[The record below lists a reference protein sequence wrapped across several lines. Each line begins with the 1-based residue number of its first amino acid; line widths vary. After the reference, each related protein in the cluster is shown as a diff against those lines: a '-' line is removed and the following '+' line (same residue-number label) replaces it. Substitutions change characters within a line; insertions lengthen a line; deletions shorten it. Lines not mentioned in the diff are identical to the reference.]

1 LGIQRN
7 FPFEQAYIPLIQ
19 EAEMT
24 AHKHHRQQVLWPFR
38 ALWTLI
44 ATIVELTGRLVA
56 MILGFVFILVG
67 LLVSLTIIGAIIGI
81 PLAIIGFMLVLRGI
95 F

>member
-1 LGIQRN
+1 
-7 FPFEQAYIPLIQ
+7 
-19 EAEMT
+19 MT
-24 AHKHHRQQVLWPFR
+24 ARKHHSHWAWWPFR

-67 LLVSLTIIGAIIGI
+67 LIVSLTIVGAIIGI
-81 PLAIIGFMLVLRGI
+81 PLAIIGFLLVLRGI